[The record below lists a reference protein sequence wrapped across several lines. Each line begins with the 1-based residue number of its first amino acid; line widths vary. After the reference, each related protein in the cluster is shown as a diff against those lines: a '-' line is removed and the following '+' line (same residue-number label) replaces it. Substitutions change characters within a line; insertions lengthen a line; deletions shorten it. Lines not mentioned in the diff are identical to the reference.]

1 MIQSIML
8 FFFPDIKRSE
18 IKKFALL
25 GLAFFFTIGTYWLL
39 RLLKDIVLYKVAFS
53 VEHGWPVGYG
63 REIIPYIKACSP
75 IVVLILLGIYTSLID
90 RFEKHKLFYIIA
102 SFYILIFSYMTCLF
116 LVADMYGFSAIGKY
130 TLATASIISYLATES
145 FGSLIVALFWSF
157 TTSST
162 TTQEAKRAYP
172 FIFASGQFGAIL
184 GSVLLLFHQIPL
196 WILYSTSI
204 CTLFAIMA
212 VIAHLAKTV
221 PASHMQ
227 SDHTEIK
234 KKPDF
239 FAGIRLITTQ
249 PYLMGVF
256 VISNFYEVA
265 RTLVEYQMKSQA
277 DVIANFNFHQFIGMY
292 GVCVNILAFLIALLG
307 TSFIIK
313 KLGIQICLL
322 IYPTIFGIALLGL
335 YSFYMTGPEATTLL
349 WATFITTMII
359 TATAYAV
366 NNPTKEMMYI
376 PTSNDV
382 KFKSKGIIDVFGS
395 RTMKFMGAHLG
406 GYLNVINNPVQSI
419 ANLMAYGTLSSLG
432 IIGLWIIGA
441 VYVGKKNTELV
452 KKNLIIQ

>member
-8 FFFPDIKRSE
+8 FFFPDIKPSE
-18 IKKFALL
+18 VKKFALL

-39 RLLKDIVLYKVAFS
+39 RLLKDIVLYKVAFP
-53 VEHGWPVGYG
+53 VELGWPIGYG
-63 REIIPYIKACSP
+63 REMIPYIKASSP
-75 IVVLILLGIYTSLID
+75 VVVLLLLGIYTSLID

-102 SFYILIFSYMTCLF
+102 SFYIMIFSCMTCLF
-116 LVADMYGFSAIGKY
+116 LYIHTYGIQSIGKY
-130 TLATASIISYLATES
+130 TLAITSVASYLATES

-172 FIFASGQFGAIL
+172 FIFAAGQFGAIL
-184 GSVLLLFHQIPL
+184 GSILILFHEIPL

-212 VIAHLAKTV
+212 VIHYLAKTV
-221 PASHMQ
+221 PVSLMQ
-227 SDHTEIK
+227 SDHKDIQK
-234 KKPDF
+234 SPDF
-239 FAGIRLITTQ
+239 FAGIRLILTR
-249 PYLMGVF
+249 PYLIGVF

-277 DVIANFNFHQFIGMY
+277 DIIPGFNFHQFIGMY
-292 GVCVNILAFLIALLG
+292 GVCVNVLAFLIALLG
-307 TSFIIK
+307 TGLIIK

-322 IYPTIFGIALLGL
+322 IYPTVFGIALLGL
-335 YSFYMTGPEATTLL
+335 YSFYLTGPAATTLL
-349 WATFITTMII
+349 WATFIATMIT

-376 PTSNDV
+376 PTSHDV

-395 RTMKFMGAHLG
+395 RSMKFMGAHLG
-406 GYLNVINNPVQSI
+406 GYLNVVGNPVKSV
-419 ANLMAYGTLSSLG
+419 ANLMAYGTLSSLS

-441 VYVGKKNTELV
+441 LYVGNKNAELV
-452 KKNLIIQ
+452 KNNQIIQ

>member
-1 MIQSIML
+1 MVQSIML
-8 FFFPDIKRSE
+8 FFFPDIKPSE
-18 IKKFALL
+18 VKKFALL

-39 RLLKDIVLYKVAFS
+39 RLLKDIVLYKIAFS
-53 VEHGWPVGYG
+53 PELGWPIGYG
-63 REIIPYIKACSP
+63 REMIPYIKASSP
-75 IVVLILLGIYTSLID
+75 IVVLLLLGIYTSLID

-102 SFYILIFSYMTCLF
+102 SFYIAIFSCMTLLF
-116 LVADMYGFSAIGKY
+116 LIAHIHGMQAIGKY
-130 TLATASIISYLATES
+130 TLAVASIVSYLATES

-172 FIFASGQFGAIL
+172 FIFAAGQFGAIL
-184 GSVLLLFHQIPL
+184 GSILILFHNIPL

-204 CTLFAIMA
+204 CTLFAIMS
-212 VIAHLAKTV
+212 VIHHLAKTI

-227 SDHTEIK
+227 SDHNETK

-239 FAGIRLITTQ
+239 FAGMRLIATR
-249 PYLMGVF
+249 PYLIGVF

-265 RTLVEYQMKSQA
+265 RTLMEYQMKSQA
-277 DVIANFNFHQFIGMY
+277 DVITNFNFHQFIGMY

-307 TSFIIK
+307 TGLIIK
-313 KLGIQICLL
+313 KVGIQICLL
-322 IYPTIFGIALLGL
+322 IYPTIFGIALISL
-335 YSFYMTGPEATTLL
+335 YSFYISGPAATSLL
-349 WATFITTMII
+349 WATFIATMII

-406 GYLNVINNPVQSI
+406 GYLNVVGNPIQSI

-432 IIGLWIIGA
+432 IITFWIIGA
-441 VYVGKKNTELV
+441 LYVGKKNAELV
-452 KKNLIIQ
+452 KNNQIIQ

>member
-1 MIQSIML
+1 MISSIML

-18 IKKFALL
+18 TKKFALL
-25 GLAFFFTIGTYWLL
+25 GLAFFFIIGTYWLL
-39 RLLKDIVLYKVAFS
+39 RLLKDIVLYKVAFP
-53 VEHGWPVGYG
+53 VELGWPIGYG
-63 REIIPYIKACSP
+63 REMIPYIKGSSP
-75 IVVLILLGIYTSLID
+75 FVVLLLLGIYTTLID

-102 SFYILIFSYMTCLF
+102 SFYIVIFSCMTSLF
-116 LVADMYGFSAIGKY
+116 LISHIHGVEIIGKY
-130 TLATASIISYLATES
+130 PLAIASIISYLATES

-162 TTQEAKRAYP
+162 TTQEAKRAYS
-172 FIFASGQFGAIL
+172 FIFAAGQFGAIL
-184 GSVLLLFHQIPL
+184 GSILLLFHEIPL

-204 CTLFAIMA
+204 CTLFAIIA
-212 VIAHLAKTV
+212 VIHHVAKTI
-221 PASHMQ
+221 PASQMQ
-227 SDHTEIK
+227 SDHKEVK

-239 FAGIRLITTQ
+239 FAGIRLIATQ
-249 PYLMGVF
+249 PYLMGIF

-277 DVIANFNFHQFIGMY
+277 DIIENFNFHQFLGMY

-307 TSFIIK
+307 TGFIIK
-313 KLGIQICLL
+313 KLGLQICLL
-322 IYPTIFGIALLGL
+322 IYPTIFGMALLGL
-335 YSFYMTGPEATTLL
+335 YGFYVTGPAATTLL
-349 WATFITTMII
+349 WATFIATMII

-376 PTSNDV
+376 PTSNDA

-395 RTMKFMGAHLG
+395 RSMKFMGAHLG
-406 GYLNVINNPVQSI
+406 GYLNVIGNPIKSI

-441 VYVGKKNTELV
+441 VYVGKKNAELV
-452 KKNLIIQ
+452 KNNQIIQ